1 MKLQYKCTK
10 YNERFCILSEL
21 FAECLQEG
29 EKTFFVFPC
38 FPCFFSHRTDSWFKP
53 RPDTPDTWVQNLHW
67 KLGQQSAICCNSL
80 CLFRDNGLNC
90 IFFRNKTFLFFKIVN
105 WIFQH
110 LFDKNFVKPH
120 KISTHSAHLDKFY
133 FHFLFPFFLSV
144 VWLSWNFVRFHDFF

>member
-90 IFFRNKTFLFFKIVN
+90 IFFRNKTFLFFKIESWN
-105 WIFQH
+105 FQH
-110 LFDKNFVKPH
+110 LFEKEFRESSQNFN
-120 KISTHSAHLDKFY
+120 SFSSFRQ
-133 FHFLFPFFLSV
+133 FLFLFFLSL
-144 VWLSWNFVRFHDFF
+144 VWFSWNFVRFHEILI

>member
-90 IFFRNKTFLFFKIVN
+90 IFFRNKTFLFFKIESWN
-105 WIFQH
+105 C
-110 LFDKNFVKPH
+110 LKNNLVKPL
-120 KISTHSAHLDKFY
+120 KISTHSAHSDNFY
-133 FHFLFPFFLSV
+133 FHFFYRLSDGVEILWGFTKFF
-144 VWLSWNFVRFHDFF
+144 FK